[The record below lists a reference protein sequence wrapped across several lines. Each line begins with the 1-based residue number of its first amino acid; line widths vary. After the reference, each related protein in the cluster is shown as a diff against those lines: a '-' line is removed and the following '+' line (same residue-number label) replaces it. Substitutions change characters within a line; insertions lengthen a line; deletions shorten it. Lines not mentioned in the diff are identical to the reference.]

1 MTERH
6 DRLLEREETGWAGMW
21 TQVERVPAGARTR
34 EGVVGDWSV
43 QDMVWHCAR
52 WADFCGEHLDLMRG
66 GSFTDPFASEPDE
79 HWDRV
84 NQGMA
89 DQSKAM
95 AWDNVVAGAVSARER
110 VRTAIGSLPDV
121 DDVAENWFAEETYVH
136 YDEHA
141 EHIAA
146 FVDHLPG

>member
-6 DRLLEREETGWAGMW
+6 DRLLEREQTAWAGMW
-21 TQVERVPAGARTR
+21 TQVERVPAGARTH

-52 WADFCGEHLDLMRG
+52 WADFCGEHLDLMRE

-95 AWDNVVAGAVSARER
+95 AWDDVVAGAVSARER

-121 DDVAENWFAEETYVH
+121 DDVAESWFAEETYVH